1 MRWPRVGGGPWSAYH
16 FESSDA
22 LRNGLFGGEIRD
34 ICQPQFEAPQSS
46 NARRW
51 NRRGHLFAISEG
63 AAVVGAI
70 DFATRRCPSF
80 FVERCSFDYGSVIRM
95 GS

>member
-1 MRWPRVGGGPWSAYH
+1 MRWLRIRCGPWSAYH
-16 FESSDA
+16 LESSDA

-34 ICQPQFEAPQSS
+34 ICQPQSKAPQSF

-51 NRRGHLFAISEG
+51 NLRGQMFAISEG
-63 AAVVGAI
+63 AAVVGAV
-70 DFATRRCPSF
+70 DFGPRRRPIF
-80 FVERCSFDYGSVIRM
+80 LVERSSFDYGRVMRM